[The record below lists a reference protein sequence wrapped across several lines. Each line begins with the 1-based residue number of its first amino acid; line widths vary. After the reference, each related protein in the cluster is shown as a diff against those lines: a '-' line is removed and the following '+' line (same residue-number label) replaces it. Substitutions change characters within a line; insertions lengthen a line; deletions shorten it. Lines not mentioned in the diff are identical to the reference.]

1 MRLGDGGGRWHRAS
15 RAGQKLERGER
26 LRVEL
31 RVLERE
37 EAFACSRAKP
47 TDHIFASEAET
58 PLGFRNIVRRG
69 LEAALREAGLDRR
82 VRWHDLRHRDASLLI
97 FEGATVGYVS
107 RQLGH
112 MSLRRERVL
121 VLGVILAL
129 LGAGC
134 SSGGKLG
141 AKALSQQ
148 SKSLQSEAS
157 EGALLA
163 QDAVSGKTTRIYTRE
178 HSSDLYKAASETEAS
193 LKAAKTEPALQPKL
207 RQLTA
212 LVTQV
217 GAALK
222 RLGGASKDEQ
232 RALAR
237 ELQTAAQESKKIG
250 KGLK

>member
-1 MRLGDGGGRWHRAS
+1 MI
-15 RAGQKLERGER
+15 
-26 LRVEL
+26 V
-31 RVLERE
+31 E
-37 EAFACSRAKP
+37 EAS
-47 TDHIFASEAET
+47 
-58 PLGFRNIVRRG
+58 
-69 LEAALREAGLDRR
+69 
-82 VRWHDLRHRDASLLI
+82 
-97 FEGATVGYVS
+97 VGYVS
-107 RQLGH
+107 RRLGH
-112 MSLRRERVL
+112 VSLRRERVL

-129 LGAGC
+129 FGAGC
-134 SSGGKLG
+134 GSGGKLG

-178 HSSDLYKAASETEAS
+178 HSFDLYKAASQAEAS

-217 GAALK
+217 SAALK

-232 RALAR
+232 RALGR